1 MEIRNH
7 RVHRLEAV
15 PGQNEQSGFP
25 AESPWLSVLAKRTPR
40 FPVCVPRSFRP
51 PPPAPGSFDS
61 VHFRSRF
68 RGKLAPLLV
77 DLMRAGVRFRDGR
90 EGVQTNMQKDFRFLN
105 TSSFSSAEQLM
116 VKCKPA
122 VGAAAEPGT

>member
-1 MEIRNH
+1 
-7 RVHRLEAV
+7 
-15 PGQNEQSGFP
+15 
-25 AESPWLSVLAKRTPR
+25 
-40 FPVCVPRSFRP
+40 
-51 PPPAPGSFDS
+51 
-61 VHFRSRF
+61 
-68 RGKLAPLLV
+68 
-77 DLMRAGVRFRDGR
+77 MRAGVRFRDGR